1 MARLLGEGKA
11 LELIHSVLVVGA
23 GGREH
28 AIAHSLCSSPLVGRV
43 FVSEGNYGTAHE
55 SAKCSNVGPLDLQ
68 EVVDFC
74 HRWGVKLVVVGPE
87 QPLVDG
93 LCDLLRA
100 SGILCF
106 GPSSAAADIEASKA
120 WSKLF
125 MDRHAIPTAPYAA
138 FRRLDDAEAYLE
150 QAYSESRRVVVKAS
164 GLCAGKGVI
173 IPASRQEAIDA
184 ARSILRDGA
193 FGAAGAEIVIEQ
205 FLEGEE
211 VSILA
216 FCDGNTA
223 VGMPPVQDHKRAL
236 DGDQGLN
243 TGGMGAYAPTPLI
256 SSYEYAECM
265 AIVKVCMT

>member
-1 MARLLGEGKA
+1 MT
-11 LELIHSVLVVGA
+11 LEEVHSVLVIGA

-28 AIAHSLCSSPLVGRV
+28 AITHSICASPLVGRV
-43 FVSEGNYGTAHE
+43 FVSEGNFGTAYD

-68 EVVDFC
+68 GVLDFC
-74 HRWGVKLVVVGPE
+74 RRSGVKLVVVGPE

-100 SGILCF
+100 NDILCF

-125 MDRHAIPTAPYAA
+125 MNRHAIPTAPYAT
-138 FRRLDDAEAYLE
+138 FHQLDDAESYLE
-150 QAYSESRRVVVKAS
+150 HAYNESRRVVVKAS

-173 IPASRQEAIDA
+173 IPACKQEALDA
-184 ARSILRDGA
+184 ARSILRDRA

-211 VSILA
+211 ISILA
-216 FCDGNTA
+216 FCDGVTA

-236 DGDQGLN
+236 DGDNGLN

-256 SSYEYAECM
+256 SSFEYAECM
-265 AIVKVCMT
+265 SIVKV